1 MSSREYAVAVLK
13 PDGTAFATTHWTA
26 AAAALEQFS
35 ASLGLAGHSRE
46 RAAQHIN
53 AWQEALRHGKLSYE
67 VLNPDLLGSVRIS
80 TTHARGEV
88 NVH

>member
-35 ASLGLAGHSRE
+35 ASLQLAGHRQE
-46 RAAQHIN
+46 VTGYHTGEAARQLQRGF
-53 AWQEALRHGKLSYE
+53 AYT
-67 VLNPDLLGSVRIS
+67 VMNPEFGTGAVEIRPPAVRGG
-80 TTHARGEV
+80 R
-88 NVH
+88 